1 MQPCLP
7 MLSECLNAC
16 SCRWQLTVEKVVS
29 MPREKQLGM
38 LRSQPR
44 PKFFRVSKCV
54 GIFVFNFQGILLW
67 FAYLIHSICHSSTG
81 HANEAA
87 RQTGRSCSEH
97 R

>member
-7 MLSECLNAC
+7 LLSECLNAC

-44 PKFFRVSKCV
+44 PKFFRVSKCM

-67 FAYLIHSICHSSTG
+67 FAYLIRPICHSSTG